1 MSRRCGQQRVR
12 YARDF
17 RNNVDQLSNVSLYSY
32 WSSNYIFHKLP
43 ASQARRGGLASTP
56 PDDML
61 ATLFKATF
69 AQTGVDPKDVGD
81 VVIGS
86 VLGPS
91 SQRANE
97 CRIAM
102 FLAGMPETVPVHTVN
117 RCVVMLY
124 CCDRAVLL
132 VLCISRDA
140 PARHGVWSC
149 HMRMLV
155 QAMLVRTTSH
165 RQRSSIDQSG
175 LLHRRAGRWR
185 RVHVFQ
191 PDDMARR
198 GQPCYRNGQAG

>member
-1 MSRRCGQQRVR
+1 MLAIVCRPIHAQQGIQLRTLVKLPRWTTSWLSRRCGQQRVR

-17 RNNVDQLSNVSLYSY
+17 RNNMDQLSNVSLYSY
-32 WSSNYIFHKLP
+32 SNYIFHKLP

-117 RCVVMLY
+117 RCVFMLD
-124 CCDRAVLL
+124 CFTGIIEVVLI
-132 VLCISRDA
+132 VRYISRDS
-140 PARHGVWSC
+140 PARHGMWS
-149 HMRMLV
+149 V
-155 QAMLVRTTSH
+155 PQAQVGAGNA
-165 RQRSSIDQSG
+165 RQDYKPS
-175 LLHRRAGRWR
+175 LA
-185 RVHVFQ
+185 
-191 PDDMARR
+191 
-198 GQPCYRNGQAG
+198 

>member
-1 MSRRCGQQRVR
+1 M
-12 YARDF
+12 
-17 RNNVDQLSNVSLYSY
+17 DQLSNVSLYSY
-32 WSSNYIFHKLP
+32 SNYIFHKLP

-117 RCVVMLY
+117 RCVFMLD
-124 CCDRAVLL
+124 CFTGMIEDCPIHQSRFSCDMA
-132 VLCISRDA
+132 C
-140 PARHGVWSC
+140 GQC
-149 HMRMLV
+149 HRRKLV

-165 RQRSSIDQSG
+165 R
-175 LLHRRAGRWR
+175 
-185 RVHVFQ
+185 
-191 PDDMARR
+191 
-198 GQPCYRNGQAG
+198 